1 VVFNSNNALS
11 MKELERHLDDLHN
24 TFRMV
29 QHPGHD
35 EKMHLIRQQFE
46 NCMVFPNQ
54 MFCLIYFNPF
64 NIFYGKNIKRTL
76 GINTDTPSL
85 DETIN
90 TIYPDDRAFF
100 SKAINMVFNWTH
112 SHRLARNTNIFTM
125 EYRLQSAEGQTLF
138 VQLNSRILETDQNNY
153 PLALCLVTDITAL
166 QKGAFIPKA
175 VFSDTFSRELYF
187 FLSKDLTIDY
197 LISAREMD
205 VLNLLCKGF
214 SSREIA
220 DKLFISRHTVDGHR
234 RKLLQKTGL
243 ETSQELISFSLNHRL
258 VEF

>member
-1 VVFNSNNALS
+1 
-11 MKELERHLDDLHN
+11 MTELNDPIEVLQN
-24 TFRMV
+24 TFLRV
-29 QHPGHD
+29 EHLGHD
-35 EKMHLIRQQFE
+35 GKLDLIKEQFE